1 MPYMANS
8 SLAVSIAGLRVKR
21 GKVQVFD
28 GLDLD
33 LAAGRITGLMGPSG
47 CGKST
52 LIRCVVGIQK
62 VQGGTVTV
70 LGLPAGTPE
79 LRRRVSYSS
88 QQASVY
94 TDLSVGENVAYFTRL
109 YGLPASETDRAIA
122 AVGLTDQRSQRADD
136 LSGGQLTRTSL
147 AIALLGK
154 PELVVLDEPTVG
166 LDPVLRAELWG
177 IFRGLADQGISLIV
191 SSHVMDEANRCDDL
205 LLMRAGRIVAH
216 TTPANLLLESG
227 RTDPDE
233 AFLELIRRDAA
244 GPRHSLDTPNEAP
257 DTAPRHAEEDAR

>member
-1 MPYMANS
+1 MPYMGNS
-8 SLAVSIAGLRVKR
+8 SPAVSIAGLRVKR

-33 LAAGRITGLMGPSG
+33 LTPGRITGLLGPSG

-52 LIRCVVGIQK
+52 LIRCIVGIQK
-62 VQGGTVTV
+62 VQSGTVTV
-70 LGLPAGTPE
+70 LGLPAGTPA
-79 LRRRVSYSS
+79 LRRRVTYSS

-109 YGLPASETDRAIA
+109 YGLASSETDRVIS
-122 AVGLTDQRSQRADD
+122 AVGLADQRRQRADD

-166 LDPVLRAELWG
+166 LDPLLRSELWG
-177 IFRGLADQGISLIV
+177 IFRGLADSGISLIV

-216 TTPANLLLESG
+216 TTPANLLVESG
-227 RTDPDE
+227 KSDPDE
-233 AFLELIRRDAA
+233 AFLELIRRDVA

-257 DTAPRHAEEDAR
+257 DTAPRHAEEDGR

>member
-1 MPYMANS
+1 
-8 SLAVSIAGLRVKR
+8 
-21 GKVQVFD
+21 VFD

-33 LAAGRITGLMGPSG
+33 LAPGRITGLMGPSG

-52 LIRCVVGIQK
+52 LIRCVVGIQN

-70 LGLPAGTPE
+70 LGQPAGTPGF
-79 LRRRVSYSS
+79 RRRVSYSS

-94 TDLSVGENVAYFTRL
+94 TDLSVGENVAYFARL
-109 YGLPASETDRAIA
+109 FGLPSSEAERVVA
-122 AVGLTDQRSQRADD
+122 AVGLADQSRQRADD

-147 AIALLGK
+147 AIALLGS

-177 IFRGLADQGISLIV
+177 IFRNLADQGITLIV

-205 LLMRAGRIVAH
+205 LLMRQGRIVAH
-216 TTPANLLLESG
+216 TSPANLLLESG
-227 RTDPDE
+227 KSDPDE

-244 GPRHSLDTPNEAP
+244 EPRHLLDTPDDAP
-257 DTAPRHAEEDAR
+257 DTAPRHAQEEER

>member
-1 MPYMANS
+1 MMNLSP
-8 SLAVSIAGLRVKR
+8 AVSIAGLRVKR

-33 LAAGRITGLMGPSG
+33 LAPGRITGLMGPSG

-52 LIRCVVGIQK
+52 LIRCVVGIQI

-70 LGLPAGTPE
+70 LGQPAGKPS

-94 TDLSVGENVAYFTRL
+94 TDLSVGENVTYFARL
-109 YGLPASETDRAIA
+109 YGLPASESDRVIT
-122 AVGLTDQRSQRADD
+122 AVGLADQRGQRADD

-147 AIALLGK
+147 AIALLGS

-177 IFRGLADQGISLIV
+177 IFRNLADQGITLIV

-216 TTPANLLLESG
+216 TTPSNLLAESG
-227 RTDPDE
+227 KSDADE
-233 AFLELIRRDAA
+233 AFLELIRRHES
-244 GPRHSLDTPNEAP
+244 GPRHGLDTPNDAP
-257 DTAPRHAEEDAR
+257 AAAPRHAQEDQR